1 MQLLSIQNFA
11 GAANQEFEINMGE
24 AAMTVTLI
32 EVKPLK
38 QHAFPGM
45 MREPFSL
52 LFKSASSIILPQKT
66 YRLRNATMGA
76 LDVFLVPVA
85 QDQGAIVYQAVF
97 N

>member
-11 GAANQEFEINMGE
+11 GAANQEFEISMGE
-24 AAMTVTLI
+24 AAMSVTLI
-32 EVKPLK
+32 EVKPL
-38 QHAFPGM
+38 QQQPYPGM

-52 LFKSASSIILPQKT
+52 LFKSASPIILPQKM
-66 YRLRNATMGA
+66 YRIKNPAVGA
-76 LDVFLVPVA
+76 IDVFLVPVA